1 VSILDRYIA
10 RQFIINILVLLVL
23 LGGFVVLV
31 DASLNL
37 ARNLQLAQEQLAK
50 AGDKDPSAIR
60 KFLAAGLFILDLWW
74 PRLLQ
79 LFNYLNGLV
88 LIAAMGFTYTQLV
101 RSREVVAALAGGI
114 SLRRLLRPVLV
125 VTGVMLMIQVANQE
139 LVVPKIAPLILR
151 NNTDV
156 AKRDLAAFPVL
167 LVPDSAGRLW
177 SAASFDPPTK
187 LRGASMTGV
196 SIWERDASG
205 RATRRFSADRAD
217 YEATKSGWVLKNLTV
232 TNLSVIADGAPVP
245 GTAAT
250 ATPARPIPGGLEPGA
265 VRTIQTDLDPT
276 ALLADR
282 YKAFSQVLSWS
293 QLLEASSSPAVKPE
307 LRESFTRLAWGRGA
321 MLMCTVLSI
330 LICAPF
336 FLTREPKN
344 MVLQSLKCAPVAIG
358 SVIGSIIGT
367 AAAIPGLPPELAV
380 MIPVMA
386 MVTMAIPAVTG
397 MRT

>member
-1 VSILDRYIA
+1 LHVSILDRYIA
-10 RQFIINILVLLVL
+10 RQFITNILVLLVL

-37 ARNLQLAQEQLAK
+37 ARNLSLAQEQLAK
-50 AGDKDPSAIR
+50 AGDTDPSAIR

-101 RSREVVAALAGGI
+101 RNREVVAALAGGI

-125 VTGVMLMIQVANQE
+125 VTGIMLMIQVANQE
-139 LVVPKIAPLILR
+139 LIVPRIAPLILR

-156 AKRDLAAFPVL
+156 AKRDLEAFPVL

-177 SAASFDPPTK
+177 SATSFDPPTK
-187 LRGASMTGV
+187 SRGASMTGV
-196 SIWERDASG
+196 LIWERDADG
-205 RATRRFSADRAD
+205 RATRRFAADRAD
-217 YEATKSGWVLKNLTV
+217 YEATKSAWILKNLTV
-232 TNLSVIADGAPVP
+232 TNLSVIADGAPAAA
-245 GTAAT
+245 GATAAV
-250 ATPARPIPGGLEPGA
+250 RPGQRGLEPGP
-265 VRTIQTDLDPT
+265 VRSIQTDLDPT

-282 YKAFSQVLSWS
+282 YKAFSQVLSWA
-293 QLLEASSSPAVKPE
+293 QLFEASSSPAVKPE